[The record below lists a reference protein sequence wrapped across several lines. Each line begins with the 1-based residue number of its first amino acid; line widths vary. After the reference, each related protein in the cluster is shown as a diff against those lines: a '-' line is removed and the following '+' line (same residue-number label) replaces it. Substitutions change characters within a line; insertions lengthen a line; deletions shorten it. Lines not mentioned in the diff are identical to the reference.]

1 VQRNRNAR
9 IAVLGSPVPRSR
21 PPGLSSRTANALKRR
36 IVAGVLVLLSLVLI
50 TIYFRE
56 SAGGGLHTVQ
66 SGGATVLRPF
76 EVGAERIASP
86 FRDAYGYFAG
96 LIHAK
101 SENARL
107 RAQVDDLTGKVIQSS
122 TAEAENADLRRQLDY
137 VGSRRFPQDFNPV
150 TTEVVSR
157 APSEFQQQIGIAAGS
172 TKGIRKNDPVVTAD
186 GLVGLVTQVAHDSAQ
201 VTLLTDPSLRVSAL
215 DADTQ
220 ATGMLSPGQGRGTLT
235 LGRVPKSQTLS
246 ARDTIVTQGWQD
258 VGGLSSNYPKGILI
272 GYLSGAS
279 QSEVDLFWQAQVSPS
294 VHFDSLRSVI
304 VLVPK
309 NRTGR

>member
-1 VQRNRNAR
+1 
-9 IAVLGSPVPRSR
+9 
-21 PPGLSSRTANALKRR
+21 LSSRSATALKRR
-36 IVAGVLVLLSLVLI
+36 IVAGVFVLLSLVLI

-56 SAGGGLHTVQ
+56 PAGGGLHTVQ

-107 RAQVDDLTGKVIQSS
+107 RAQVDDLTQRVIQNS
-122 TAEAENADLRRQLDY
+122 TAAAENADLSRQLNY
-137 VGSRRFPQDFNPV
+137 IRSPRFPQDYDPV
-150 TTEVVSR
+150 TTEVKSR

-172 TKGIRKNDPVVTAD
+172 TSGIRKNDPVVTAD
-186 GLVGLVTQVAHDSAQ
+186 GLVGLVTQVAYDTAQ
-201 VTLLTDPSLRVSAL
+201 VTLLTDPSLNVSAL
-215 DADTQ
+215 DQDTN
-220 ATGMLSPGQGRGTLT
+220 ATGMLSSGQGRGTLA

-246 ARDTIVTQGWQD
+246 AGDTIVTQGWHD
-258 VGGLSSNYPKGILI
+258 VSSLSSNYPRGILI

-279 QSEVDLFWQAQVSPS
+279 QSEIDLFWQAQVSPS

-304 VLVPK
+304 VLIPK
-309 NRTGR
+309 TRIAR

>member
-21 PPGLSSRTANALKRR
+21 PPGLSSRSATALKRR

-56 SAGGGLHTVQ
+56 PAGGGLHSVQ

-76 EVGAERIASP
+76 EVGAERIARP

-101 SENARL
+101 SENAEL
-107 RAQVDDLTGKVIQSS
+107 RAQVDKLSSKVIQNA
-122 TAEAENADLRRQLDY
+122 TAADENDDLRRQLNY
-137 VGSRRFPQDFNPV
+137 VSSSRFPQDFTYVATAVIGRP
-150 TTEVVSR
+150 
-157 APSEFQQQIGIAAGS
+157 PSEFQQQIGIAAGS
-172 TKGIRKNDPVVTAD
+172 SNGVRTNDPVVTAD
-186 GLVGLVTQVAHDSAQ
+186 GLVGLVTQVAHSTAE
-201 VTLLTDPSLRVSAL
+201 VTLLTDPNLRVSAL
-215 DADTQ
+215 DMNSK
-220 ATGMLSPGQGRGTLT
+220 ATGMLSHGQGRGTLT
-235 LGRVPKSQTLS
+235 LGRVPKSQELT
-246 ARDTIVTQGWQD
+246 AGDTIVTQGWRFGD
-258 VGGLSSNYPKGILI
+258 LTSLYPKGILI

-294 VHFDSLRSVI
+294 VSFDSLRSVL
-304 VLVPK
+304 VLIK
-309 NRTGR
+309 KDRTGR

>member
-1 VQRNRNAR
+1 MQRNRNAR

-107 RAQVDDLTGKVIQSS
+107 RTQVDDLTGKVIQSS

-137 VGSRRFPQDFNPV
+137 VGSPDFPKDFNPV
-150 TTEVVSR
+150 TTEVTSR
-157 APSEFQQQIGIAAGS
+157 APNEFQQQIGIAAGS
-172 TKGIRKNDPVVTAD
+172 TSGIRKFDPVVTAD
-186 GLVGLVTQVAHDSAQ
+186 GLVGLVTQVAHSNAE
-201 VTLLTDPSLRVSAL
+201 VTLLTDPKLRVSAL
-215 DADTQ
+215 DVDTQ
-220 ATGMLSPGQGRGTLT
+220 ATGILSPGQGRGTLT

-246 ARDTIVTQGWQD
+246 AQDTIVTQGWHD
-258 VGGLSSNYPKGILI
+258 VGDLSSRYPRGILI

-294 VHFDSLRSVI
+294 VHFDALRSVI
-304 VLVPK
+304 VLIPK
-309 NRTGR
+309 TRTAR

>member
-1 VQRNRNAR
+1 
-9 IAVLGSPVPRSR
+9 
-21 PPGLSSRTANALKRR
+21 LSSRSATALKRR

-101 SENARL
+101 SQNARL
-107 RAQVDDLTGKVIQSS
+107 RAQVDDLTQRVIQNS
-122 TAEAENADLRRQLDY
+122 TAAAENADLSRQLNY
-137 VGSRRFPQDFNPV
+137 IRSPRFPQDFDPV
-150 TTEVVSR
+150 TTEVTTR

-172 TKGIRKNDPVVTAD
+172 TAGIRKNDPVVTAD
-186 GLVGLVTQVAHDSAQ
+186 GLVGLVTQVAHDTAQ
-201 VTLLTDPSLRVSAL
+201 VTLLTDPTLGVSAL
-215 DADTQ
+215 DQDTN
-220 ATGMLSPGQGRGTLT
+220 ATGMLSPGQGRGTLA
-235 LGRVPKSQTLS
+235 LGRVPKSQRLG
-246 ARDTIVTQGWQD
+246 AGDTIVTQGWHD
-258 VGGLSSNYPKGILI
+258 VGDLSSNYPRGILI

-304 VLVPK
+304 VLVRK
-309 NRTGR
+309 KRFGR

>member
-21 PPGLSSRTANALKRR
+21 PPGLSSRSASALKRR

-56 SAGGGLHTVQ
+56 PAGGGLHTVQ

-76 EVGAERIASP
+76 EVGAERIARP

-101 SENARL
+101 SQNAEL
-107 RAQVDDLTGKVIQSS
+107 RAQVDRLSQEVIQNK
-122 TAEAENADLRRQLDY
+122 TAADENADLRRQLDY
-137 VGSRRFPQDFNPV
+137 ISSSRFPQDFIPR
-150 TTEVVSR
+150 TTTVISR
-157 APSEFQQQIGIAAGS
+157 PLPEFQQQVGIAAGS
-172 TKGIRKNDPVVTAD
+172 VNGIRKNDPVVTAD
-186 GLVGLVTQVAHDSAQ
+186 GLVGLVTQVAHSSAE
-201 VTLLTDPSLRVSAL
+201 VTLLTDPTLRVSAL
-215 DADTQ
+215 DSQTG
-220 ATGMLSPGQGRGTLT
+220 ATGMLSAGQGRGTLT
-235 LGRVPKSQTLS
+235 LGRVPKSQTLG
-246 ARDTIVTQGWQD
+246 AGDTIVTQGFRS
-258 VGGLSSNYPKGILI
+258 VGLSSLYPEGILI

-294 VHFDSLRSVI
+294 VHFDSLHSVI
-304 VLVPK
+304 VLIPK
-309 NRTGR
+309 SRLGP

>member
-21 PPGLSSRTANALKRR
+21 PPGLSSRNANALKRR

-56 SAGGGLHTVQ
+56 SASGGLHTVQ

-76 EVGAERIASP
+76 EVGAERVASP

-107 RAQVDDLTGKVIQSS
+107 RAQVDDLSQRVIQNS
-122 TAEAENADLRRQLDY
+122 TAVAENADLRRQLDY
-137 VGSRRFPQDFNPV
+137 IGSPRFPQGFDPV
-150 TTEVVSR
+150 TTEIISR
-157 APSEFQQQIGIAAGS
+157 APSEFQQQVVIAAGS
-172 TKGIRKNDPVVTAD
+172 TSGIRRHDPVVTAD

-201 VTLLTDPSLRVSAL
+201 VTLLTDPSSSVSAL
-215 DADTQ
+215 DADTN
-220 ATGMLSPGQGRGTLT
+220 ATGMLSAGQGRGTLT
-235 LGRVPKSQTLS
+235 LGRVPKSQMLS
-246 ARDTIVTQGWQD
+246 TRDTIVTQGWHD
-258 VGGLSSNYPKGILI
+258 VGDLSSRYPRGILI

-279 QSEVDLFWQAQVSPS
+279 QSEVDLFWQAQVTPN
-294 VHFDSLRSVI
+294 VHFDALRSVI

-309 NRTGR
+309 KRAAR

>member
-36 IVAGVLVLLSLVLI
+36 IVAGVLVLLSLILI

-107 RAQVDDLTGKVIQSS
+107 RAQVDDLSQRVIQNS
-122 TAEAENADLRRQLDY
+122 TAVAENADLRRQLDY
-137 VGSRRFPQDFNPV
+137 IGSPSFPQSFNPV
-150 TTEVVSR
+150 TTEIISR
-157 APSEFQQQIGIAAGS
+157 APSEFQQQIVIAAGS
-172 TKGIRKNDPVVTAD
+172 TSGIRRHDPVVTAD

-201 VTLLTDPSLRVSAL
+201 VTLLTDPSSSVSAL

-220 ATGMLSPGQGRGTLT
+220 ATGMLSAGQGRGTLT
-235 LGRVPKSQTLS
+235 LGRVPKSQMLS
-246 ARDTIVTQGWQD
+246 ARDTIVTQGWHD
-258 VGGLSSNYPKGILI
+258 VGDLSSRYPRGILI

-279 QSEVDLFWQAQVSPS
+279 QSEVDLFWQAQVTPS
-294 VHFDSLRSVI
+294 VHFDALRSVI

-309 NRTGR
+309 KRTAR

>member
-122 TAEAENADLRRQLDY
+122 TAAAENADLRRQLDY
-137 VGSRRFPQDFNPV
+137 IGSPRFPKDFNPV
-150 TTEVVSR
+150 TTEVTSR

-172 TKGIRKNDPVVTAD
+172 TSGIRKFDPVVTAD
-186 GLVGLVTQVAHDSAQ
+186 GLVGLVTQVAHNSAE

-215 DADTQ
+215 DVDTQ

-246 ARDTIVTQGWQD
+246 AQDTIVTQGWHD
-258 VGGLSSNYPKGILI
+258 VGDLSSRYPRGILI

-294 VHFDSLRSVI
+294 VHFDALRSVI

-309 NRTGR
+309 KRTAP